1 MKKLVQVLALIV
13 CVLLSNLNV
22 WGQKVWV
29 PTSANGAWLT
39 AANWSPSGV
48 PTSASIAQFSNAAT
62 GCGINTNNTAANNA
76 AALDFQG
83 TASFTLG
90 SSTSSANGTLTL
102 AGVTVNSVANTI
114 VRNSVAN
121 NLNLAPNIGSSTST
135 LTYVLGNSTNNLI
148 NIDSS
153 GNITISSIISGVSRN
168 LTKAGLGT
176 GVLTLS
182 GINTYSGNTTISAG
196 TLALSGSGSIANSP
210 QIIVGSGGTFNVTG
224 LTTALSLGASQS
236 LRSSA
241 TGGNTTATLTVSSTK
256 GLTLSAGGLA
266 FTAYGGGSTAPLAVT
281 GASAGALAL
290 NGAPVTVTTT
300 TALAAGT
307 YKLVAKGGSATG
319 VTGTPGALTVGG
331 SGLSGTGSLS
341 VVSGELIL
349 TVTASGSPTLA
360 AGALSGGFGNV
371 CVNTPASA
379 NPSFTIT
386 GSDLTST
393 DVSVSGDAAYTF
405 ATTAGG
411 AYSNPLNLGNVSC
424 SGNSC
429 YSQAIFVKFT
439 PTAAI
444 SYGGNVTVSGG
455 GATAATTAVTGSGVN
470 PVSISVNPAD
480 QTVAVGSPATFTVTA
495 ANATSYAW
503 FQDPN
508 SGTFGSALTTGGVYT
523 VSGNTLTVTPSAT
536 SFTNY
541 KYKVEATGVC
551 GTVTSTPSTGAVLTV
566 TAAPVSIWSNPITDA
581 DPSLSNPYTTGDVK
595 AANITVS
602 GIGRGSGISG
612 ATTSNRYSTNGWD
625 ASNFTFAFN
634 NNEFFTFT
642 LTPDAVYR
650 IDFSSLT
657 FAYQRSNATGS
668 PSNYAIRS
676 SADSYGSDIA
686 TGTLSGTSATT
697 ISGIN
702 LSSLSNVTSAII
714 FRIYAWGGNNTS
726 STLSINDFNFFGNV
740 SPLVCTGTPSG
751 ITLTPASPPALCDGY
766 ASPSGIT
773 LGLTGTVPVNSLYQ
787 WKYATTSGGTY
798 NDISGATSAT
808 YVIPTGLTGNGNWY
822 QCMVTCGGNSAT
834 SDNKQII
841 INALPSAPG
850 TPSGPTTVCPS
861 ASGNVYTVAPV
872 SGTTYNWSVSGTDWS
887 IPSSSST
894 NSVTV
899 TSGTITGTVSVTA
912 TKDGCTSSA
921 SQLTNITLRPVPVFT
936 PTALGLCQSGTNGSV
951 VVSDAAS
958 GSFGTGTGAATGVS
972 FSGTDPNYSFAP
984 GSVLGTRTYT
994 YTASNGCSKDFIVTV
1009 SVPPSAPTFTT
1020 PTTTQNLTTVCSNAT
1035 GLTYQATGGTTYNW
1049 SFPSGWTFT
1058 GGTGATV
1065 TVTAIGSSGTIS
1077 VTSATGGC
1085 TSSAATL
1092 SVTVNTAPNIGSIN
1106 GPTSIC
1112 QNTSGF
1118 KYTVNNIVGAT
1129 YTWGGT
1135 STANSWTYSGA
1146 STFEL
1151 TANAGTGNKTFTVT
1165 VTDINGCTS
1174 TASVAVNT
1182 TTPLDP
1188 TVVLTTPS
1196 SNICTNVSHTFTA
1209 SPTNGG
1215 TSPSY
1220 QWKVNGVNAGTNS
1233 NTFTSSFNAEDNIW
1247 LVMTADAS
1255 ACVTTTTATSNIFFA
1270 KGLAYNPTI
1279 AWTETFGTGGTTPY
1293 ASYTGYTNTASL
1305 SFSGTG
1311 DVRTTIPS
1319 SNVVGAPAASAG
1331 SNSFIQVGNTMI
1343 VSGINTSNAFP
1354 NKFGFYIY
1362 KSATASDGTDLKIEV
1377 STDGT
1382 NYYQLP
1388 SVSLLPSGVTWYY
1401 REILSG
1407 IPKANNVRLR
1417 FTNESSGAYRIDDL
1431 SLTKYETSN
1440 AAIDNSGSAT
1450 ICTGNNVTLTANPA
1464 SGTTLNYAWTGG
1476 STANSITASTS
1487 GTRNLTITD
1496 GFGCTSSASVTINV
1510 NPNVT
1515 YYKDADNDG
1524 YSDGTTQISCT
1535 GAPTGYIATSLGAD
1549 CDDNDA
1555 NKNVTYSFYADTD
1568 NDGFG
1573 AGSLMSGLCATNSTT
1588 PPSGYSTNNTDCAPT
1603 DNTKW
1608 QLLSGY
1614 ADADGD
1620 GYTVGALLNNI
1631 CSGAALTS
1639 GYSATS
1645 SGSDCDDNNAVL
1657 TTNCTGFTW
1666 TGATDYAWSEPTNW
1680 SPASVPN
1687 DCTHNVTIPT
1697 ISSNTPTLSGNI
1709 TIGNIT
1715 LGDNKT
1721 IYLDANQLN
1730 VCGNWTGG
1738 TSNSGSTIG
1747 NGAVVLNGSSPQTI
1761 SGKTSFYRLRLNN
1774 SNGATLQTGANVNIN
1789 KVVELQTGTLAIN
1802 GQTMTFKS
1810 TSATDYAILDNFSS
1824 GYTGTLSGNA
1834 TAERY
1839 VPVTGI
1845 NQHYLG
1851 SPVTNTSF
1859 AQLGASGTS
1868 GFVIPTP
1875 NCDQL
1880 NVANNSPYGNIFQ
1893 WHDNIPANATCLY
1906 NGWEVKTTG
1915 TAQAG
1920 RGYSVYL
1927 PNGTFSITG
1936 QLNQGNSYSI
1946 SGLDDIGWESNTFQT
1961 AGITPKV
1968 YKSGWHIVANPYLAP
1983 LQLSGHSADFSSAA
1997 VWVTS
2002 GTYAGS
2008 YQPVS
2013 ITGGQ
2018 IAPFQ
2023 GFIVRRSAAS
2033 AATFTFNKSE
2043 CITTPG
2049 IQFYKT
2055 ASEHQLSLQ
2064 VSGNGFNDIT
2074 RVEFNSATTN
2084 AFDVDYDAFKPM
2096 SALGQP
2102 TLSSFNT
2109 DITERLAINVNKSI
2123 AETPN
2128 VQLNF
2133 VPGNNGTFSFTV
2145 DGINTF
2151 DPTSYITLED
2161 TKEGTMTDLRQNPT
2175 YTFAALKT
2183 DNHNRFVLHFTPAAA
2198 ITTVNGTCTENG
2210 TLSVTQDGPAD
2221 WNYTITSSNDTTT
2234 IAAGTL
2240 NSTSPLNQALP
2251 MGTYQI
2257 TLTDNSGYQV
2267 IKNVQVNGQT
2277 PIAAATMTTSNTNV
2291 EEDQPITL
2299 LNTTSN
2305 TTTTEWNFGDG
2316 NTATTNTVDHTY
2328 TEPGI
2333 YTVTLTVTNAVGCIA
2348 TTTQTITVTEK
2359 LNTGITTTTK
2369 ESIHI
2374 YPNPVSTMLNIN
2386 LSQVTADTKLTLT
2399 NALGQTIQTQDKLKQ
2414 GVNTI
2419 EVSQLAEGLYL
2430 ITVNE
2435 GKAVLTTQRIVISQ

>member
-13 CVLLSNLNV
+13 CVLLSNLNLL
-22 WGQKVWV
+22 GQIEF
-29 PTSANGAWLT
+29 TGGGASCATGASSAWLT
-39 AANWSPSGV
+39 AGNWCGGV
-48 PTSASIAQFSNAAT
+48 VPGTLGYAQFTTKGSTNP
-62 GCGINTNNTAANNA
+62 GINMNGSTTNNGANAQAVGAIEIASGGGTKTLNNSAGSAA
-76 AALDFQG
+76 G
-83 TASFTLG
+83 V
-90 SSTSSANGTLTL
+90 LTL
-102 AGVTVNSVANTI
+102 NGITVNSVANTI
-114 VRNSVAN
+114 LRNASS
-121 NLNLAPNIGSSTST
+121 NLFTITNGASTATLGLA
-135 LTYVLGNSTNNLI
+135 L
-148 NIDSS
+148 
-153 GNITISSIISGVSRN
+153 GNITDNIVSIEGTGGITINSIISGSSNKN
-168 LTKAGLGT
+168 LTKTGNGA

-182 GINTYSGNTTISAG
+182 GVNTYSGNTTISAG

-210 QIIVGSGGTFNVTG
+210 QIIIGSGGTFNVTG
-224 LTTALSLGASQS
+224 LTTALTLGASQS

-241 TGGNTTATLTVSSTK
+241 TGINTASLTVSSTT

-266 FTAYGGGSTAPLAVT
+266 FTAYGGGSTVPLTVT
-281 GASAGALAL
+281 GTSAGALAL

-300 TALAAGT
+300 TSLAAGT

-371 CVNTPASA
+371 CVNTQASA

-386 GSDLTST
+386 GSDLTTT
-393 DVSVSGDAAYTF
+393 DVLVSGDAAYTF
-405 ATTAGG
+405 AITATGS
-411 AYSNPLNLGNVSC
+411 YSNPLNLGNKSC
-424 SGNSC
+424 SGSGC

-444 SYGGNVTVSGG
+444 SYDGNVTVSGG

-495 ANATSYAW
+495 ANATSYQW

-508 SGTFGSALTTGGVYT
+508 TGTFGSALINGGVYA
-523 VSGNTLTVTPSAT
+523 VSGNTLTVTPSVT

-551 GTVTSTPSTGAVLTV
+551 GTITSTPSTGAMLTV
-566 TAAPVSIWSNPITDA
+566 TAAPVSIWSNPITGTN
-581 DPSLSNPYTTGDVK
+581 PGSNNPYTTGQTV
-595 AANITVS
+595 ATNITVS
-602 GIGRGSGISG
+602 GIGLGTGVSGSTANDRYI
-612 ATTSNRYSTNGWD
+612 ATGWNQPSLD
-625 ASNFTFAFN
+625 TADYFY
-634 NNEFFTFT
+634 FT
-642 LTPDAVYR
+642 LRPGTGYR
-650 IDFSSLT
+650 IDLSSFIYT
-657 FAYQRSNATGS
+657 GQTSGTGPTSFAL
-668 PSNYAIRS
+668 RS
-676 SADSYGSDIA
+676 SVDGFVSNIGTPSA
-686 TGTLSGTSATT
+686 TGTT
-697 ISGIN
+697 IS
-702 LSSLSNVTSAII
+702 LSAPAYQNITSPITFMLFGWA
-714 FRIYAWGGNNTS
+714 ASSSGGTF
-726 STLSINDFNFFGNV
+726 SINDFNFFGNV

-834 SDNKQII
+834 SDNKQITV
-841 INALPSAPG
+841 NLLPSAPG

-861 ASGNVYTVAPV
+861 TSGNVYTVTPV
-872 SGTTYNWSVSGTDWS
+872 SGTTYNWSVSGTGWS

-899 TSGTITGTVSVTA
+899 TSGTVTGTVSVTA

-921 SQLTNITLRPVPVFT
+921 SQLTNITMKPLPVFT

-951 VVSDAAS
+951 VVS
-958 GSFGTGTGAATGVS
+958 AATGGSFVAGS
-972 FSGTDPNYSFAP
+972 GTATGVTFSGTDPNYSFAP
-984 GSVLGTRTYT
+984 GSVLGTRTFT
-994 YTASNGCSKDFIVTV
+994 YTASNGCSKDFTVTV
-1009 SVPPSAPTFTT
+1009 SAPASAPTFTT
-1020 PTTTQNLTTVCSNAT
+1020 PTTTQNLNTVCSNAT

-1065 TVTAIGSSGTIS
+1065 TVTAIGSSGMVS
-1077 VTSATGGC
+1077 VTSASGGC
-1085 TSSAATL
+1085 TSTAATL

-1112 QNTSGF
+1112 QNTAGF
-1118 KYTVNNIVGAT
+1118 KYSVNNILGAT
-1129 YTWGGT
+1129 YAWGGAT
-1135 STANSWTYSGA
+1135 GTDGWTYSGQI
-1146 STFEL
+1146 TNEL
-1151 TANAGTGNKTFTVT
+1151 TANAGTGAKTFTVT
-1165 VTDINGCTS
+1165 VTDNGCS
-1174 TASVAVNT
+1174 SSASVAVNT
-1182 TTPLDP
+1182 TTPLEP
-1188 TVVLTTPS
+1188 KVVVTTPS
-1196 SNICTNVSHTFTA
+1196 SDICANVSHTFTA

-1215 TSPSY
+1215 ITPSY
-1220 QWKVNGVNAGTNS
+1220 QWKVNGLDVGANS
-1233 NTFTSSFNAEDNIW
+1233 NTFTSSFNAEDRIW
-1247 LVMTADAS
+1247 VVMTTGAS
-1255 ACVTTTTATSNIFFA
+1255 ACVTTTTDTSNIFFA

-1279 AWTETFGTGGTTPY
+1279 AWTETFGTGGGSGTAYTT
-1293 ASYTGYTNTASL
+1293 YTGYTNTASL
-1305 SFSGTG
+1305 SFTGTG
-1311 DVRTTIPS
+1311 DVRTTS
-1319 SNVVGAPAASAG
+1319 SSSSVLGAPVASGG

-1354 NKFGFYIY
+1354 NKLGFYIF
-1362 KSATASDGTDLKIEV
+1362 KSTPAIDGTDLKIEV
-1377 STDGT
+1377 STDNGL

-1388 SVSLLPSGVTWYY
+1388 SVSPLPSTSAWYY

-1431 SLTKYETSN
+1431 RLTKYETAN

-1524 YSDGTTQISCT
+1524 YSDGTPQISCT

-1549 CDDNDA
+1549 CDDN
-1555 NKNVTYSFYADTD
+1555 N
-1568 NDGFG
+1568 
-1573 AGSLMSGLCATNSTT
+1573 
-1588 PPSGYSTNNTDCAPT
+1588 
-1603 DNTKW
+1603 
-1608 QLLSGY
+1608 
-1614 ADADGD
+1614 
-1620 GYTVGALLNNI
+1620 
-1631 CSGAALTS
+1631 AA
-1639 GYSATS
+1639 
-1645 SGSDCDDNNAVL
+1645 L

-1697 ISSNTPTLSGNI
+1697 DSSNTPTLSGNI

-1721 IYLDANQLN
+1721 IDLGANQLN

-1747 NGAVVLNGSSPQTI
+1747 NGAVVLNGSAPQTI

-1961 AGITPKV
+1961 AGTTPKV

-2055 ASEHQLSLQ
+2055 ASEYQLSLQ

-2161 TKEGTMTDLRQNPT
+2161 TKEGTMTDLRQNST

-2291 EEDQPITL
+2291 EEDQPITVTNTTS
-2299 LNTTSN
+2299 NTTSN

-2316 NTATTNTVDHTY
+2316 NTATINTADHTY

-2333 YTVTLTVTNAVGCIA
+2333 YTVTLTVTNADGCIA

-2374 YPNPVSTMLNIN
+2374 YPNPASTKLNIN